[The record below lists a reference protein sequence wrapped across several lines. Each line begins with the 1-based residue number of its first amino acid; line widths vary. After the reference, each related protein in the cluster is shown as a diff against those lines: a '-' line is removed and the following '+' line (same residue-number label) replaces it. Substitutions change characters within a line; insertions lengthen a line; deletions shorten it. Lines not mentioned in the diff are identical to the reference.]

1 VPKRAQKKPGQP
13 HPFTSRVLPMRHQVG
28 DRFADETWEW
38 EVGGR
43 PYTIAG
49 GKRMFASNGATSLPS
64 PSCGSGA
71 STNVST

>member
-1 VPKRAQKKPGQP
+1 
-13 HPFTSRVLPMRHQVG
+13 MRHQVG